1 MSTVKSSKK
10 MGLGRGFDT
19 LIPQDFDKSLIMD
32 DHERIQKISP
42 DELVPNPD
50 QPRQHFDQEALEQLA
65 ASIKQYGIVQPLVV
79 TPVAKGYAIVAGER
93 RWRAAKLA
101 GLSKIPVIVRT
112 VQQLENLEIALV
124 ENVQRVDL
132 SPLEQAVSIERLH
145 QQFSMTY
152 VDIAK
157 RLGKADSTVVNIV
170 RLLQL
175 PEVARKALEQKKI
188 TEGHARTI
196 LSLKDM
202 PDKQIELLQAI
213 QKNAWSVRQ
222 AEQFVTSIREGYKEA
237 KATRERMNT
246 ETPETKRLSKRIG
259 GAPVFIR
266 RMAKGGKLEISFK
279 NDEELQKILSTLG

>member
-1 MSTVKSSKK
+1 VSTVKGKK

-19 LIPQDFDKSLIMD
+19 LLPQNFDKSLLMD
-32 DHERIQKISP
+32 DHERIQKIAP
-42 DELVPNPD
+42 EDLVPNPD

-65 ASIKQYGIVQPLVV
+65 SSIKQYGIVQPLVV
-79 TPVAKGYAIVAGER
+79 TPQAKGGYAIVAGER
-93 RWRAAKLA
+93 RWRAAKIAKLQ
-101 GLSKIPVIVRT
+101 KIPVIVRT
-112 VQQLENLEIALV
+112 VQQLENLELALV

-175 PEVARKALEQKKI
+175 PEVARKALQEKKI

-202 PDKQIELLQAI
+202 PDKQMDLLKAI
-213 QKNAWSVRQ
+213 QKNGWSVRQ
-222 AEQFVTSIREGYKEA
+222 AEQFVTSIREGFKEV
-237 KATRERMNT
+237 KATRERMST
-246 ETPETKRLSKRIG
+246 QTQETKQLSKKIG
-259 GAPVFIR
+259 GSPVFIR
-266 RMAKGGKLEISFK
+266 RMAKGGKLEIVFK
-279 NDEELQKILSTLG
+279 TDEELQKILSTLG